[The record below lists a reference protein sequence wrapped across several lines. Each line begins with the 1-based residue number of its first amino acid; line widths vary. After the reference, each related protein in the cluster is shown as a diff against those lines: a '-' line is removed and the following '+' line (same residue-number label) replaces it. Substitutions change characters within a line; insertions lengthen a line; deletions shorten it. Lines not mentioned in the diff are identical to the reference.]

1 MSLDHAGANG
11 HSDSYC
17 TSPYL
22 TVFRGVIVSVRAMAM
37 APSGLLCSET
47 RKQQLTKLKN
57 LHLSP

>member
-47 RKQQLTKLKN
+47 RNRENNNSQN
-57 LHLSP
+57 